1 MFEIIEDDLT
11 PELTNKFLVESP
23 SKYLVY
29 FDPTTSNILTITNE
43 SRPDLSS
50 FFEIDF
56 EKVKMFLLGQQDP
69 GNYKVVL
76 NPSKT
81 FEIVSKIISHAS
93 RSSSL
98 VPIKLSNNKDS
109 SLTLVHNSK
118 NKSWIVTL
126 SLDEQRRLIN
136 DIINYKINIFVTARN
151 NKNMLYRM
159 ISLELADL
167 VKQQTITVPF
177 ISAME
182 DNLSLLSLSTVKF
195 LESYTLTY
203 E

>member
-1 MFEIIEDDLT
+1 MFEILEDDLT
-11 PELTNKFLVESP
+11 PELRNKFSVESP

-43 SRPDLSS
+43 SRSDLSS

-56 EKVKMFLLGQQDP
+56 EKVKMFLTGQQDP
-69 GNYKVVL
+69 GNYKVVS

-98 VPIKLSNNKDS
+98 VPITLSNNTDS
-109 SLTLVHNSK
+109 SLTIVHSNKS
-118 NKSWIVTL
+118 KSWIVTL
-126 SLDEQRRLIN
+126 SVSEQRRLIN
-136 DIINYKINIFVTARN
+136 DIINYRINIFVTSRN

-167 VKQQTITVPF
+167 VKHQTITVPF
-177 ISAME
+177 TSTME
-182 DNLSLLSLSTVKF
+182 DKLSSISLSTVKF

>member
-1 MFEIIEDDLT
+1 MFEIIQDDLT
-11 PELTNKFLVESP
+11 PELRNKFLVEPP

-43 SRPDLSS
+43 RRLDLSS

-56 EKVKMFLLGQQDP
+56 EKVKMFLTGQQDP
-69 GNYKVVL
+69 GNYKVVS

-81 FEIVSKIISHAS
+81 FEIVSKIVSHVS

-98 VPIKLSNNKDS
+98 VPIKLSNNTDS
-109 SLTLVHNSK
+109 SLTLIHSSK
-118 NKSWIVTL
+118 SKSWLITL
-126 SLDEQRRLIN
+126 SLSEQRRLIN
-136 DIINYKINIFVTARN
+136 DIINYKINIFVTSRN

-167 VKQQTITVPF
+167 VKHQTITIPF
-177 ISAME
+177 TSSIE
-182 DNLSLLSLSTVKF
+182 DNLSLISLSTVKF
-195 LESYTLTY
+195 LESYNLAY